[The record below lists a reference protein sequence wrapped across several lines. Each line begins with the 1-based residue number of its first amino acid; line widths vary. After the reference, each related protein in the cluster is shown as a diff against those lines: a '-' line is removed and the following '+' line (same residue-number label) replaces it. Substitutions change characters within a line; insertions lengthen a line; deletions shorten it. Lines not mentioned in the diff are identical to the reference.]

1 MKVLFYIKNILLLSF
16 VILFCTSIVKS
27 DDWTITALDNP
38 APGYLR
44 FDWGLSTEFFLVDNY
59 GKKQFLVTYNLPAK
73 KLNYKFLK
81 NGLWIADSANKYYL
95 YNQNMQIVDSI
106 PCPPKYQ
113 LDFHDA
119 DVLSN
124 GHYLL
129 LCLESVP
136 YDMSPYGGK
145 KDAQL
150 QSCVLV
156 ETDRNGTIY
165 MEWHAISWNFD
176 PTNISPDIDLT
187 QPNIDFTHA
196 NTVTENNQ
204 GDFILSLRNLDE
216 IIKISHLNGQV
227 MWEMGGSKCKNN
239 EFTFINDTLNGF
251 TGFSHQ
257 HSVSVLPNGNLLMY
271 DNGNLKTPQFSR
283 AVEYKIDEV
292 NMTVTKVWE
301 YRDNPDHFQIDM
313 GSVSRCQNGNT
324 LINWGSSKI
333 TELKPDKSIAFELRY
348 TNSNLIYSANR
359 VITRM
364 NAVSN
369 SINDIGDYDFN
380 DSNFTTGVT
389 ITVSSLTGS
398 GLTSIEKHN
407 YPPPTGE
414 YRDSNFSFIYPFRWV
429 FSQNGISNITGTIKF
444 NVNTIQNFNKPDK
457 AAIYK
462 RDKETKGTFTELSTV
477 YDSVSGEIRANFT
490 GFGEFTIGSKAI
502 TSVAN
507 NNEINNQQLYLYP
520 NPASVQIQFK
530 DKNFTGEKYSL
541 YNIEGT
547 IIKEG
552 IIDYDKIYINELCP
566 GSYFVKVGIGVIN
579 FIKK

>member
-1 MKVLFYIKNILLLSF
+1 
-16 VILFCTSIVKS
+16 
-27 DDWTITALDNP
+27 
-38 APGYLR
+38 
-44 FDWGLSTEFFLVDNY
+44 
-59 GKKQFLVTYNLPAK
+59 
-73 KLNYKFLK
+73 
-81 NGLWIADSANKYYL
+81 
-95 YNQNMQIVDSI
+95 
-106 PCPPKYQ
+106 
-113 LDFHDA
+113 
-119 DVLSN
+119 
-124 GHYLL
+124 
-129 LCLESVP
+129 
-136 YDMSPYGGK
+136 
-145 KDAQL
+145 
-150 QSCVLV
+150 LV
-156 ETDRNGTIY
+156 ETDRTGKIY
-165 MEWHAISWNFD
+165 WTWRAWDHI
-176 PTNISPDIDLT
+176 NITDATPDIDLT
-187 QPNIDFTHA
+187 QSAIDFTHV
-196 NTVTENNQ
+196 NTIVEDKDSNIIVS
-204 GDFILSLRNLDE
+204 FRHLDE
-216 IIKISHLNGQV
+216 ITKVKKDSSGEII
-227 MWEMGGSKCKNN
+227 WRFGGSMCKNN
-239 EFTFINDTLNGF
+239 EFTFINDTVNGF
-251 TGFSHQ
+251 SGFSHQ
-257 HSVSVLPNGNLLMY
+257 HSISLLPDGNLLMF
-271 DNGNLKTPQFSR
+271 DNGNLKNPPISR
-283 AVEYKIDEV
+283 AVEYKMD
-292 NMTVTKVWE
+292 TVAKTAIKVWE
-301 YRDNPDHFQIDM
+301 YTDPSHIFQDDM
-313 GSVSRCQNGNT
+313 GNAERLSNGNT
-324 LINWGSSKI
+324 LINWSNIKV
-333 TELKPDKSIAFELRY
+333 TEVKPDNSLAFELGY
-348 TNSNLIYSANR
+348 ISDQTIYR
-359 VITRM
+359 VYRLITRM

-429 FSQNGISNITGTIKF
+429 FRQNGISNITGTIKF

-462 RDKETKGTFTELSTV
+462 RDKETTGTFTELSTV